1 MRAIPDSFAPA
12 VVAEIDRRLAA
23 LEMSQGV
30 SIPWA
35 IESGSRAWGF
45 PSPDSDYDCRFFY
58 VRPESHYLSPWLGRD
73 VIETPLDEVFDVNG
87 WDLRKA
93 LQLLVKGNAVVVEWL
108 RSPYVYAGNEGF
120 RGELLALADDVADR
134 SAVGRHYVHV
144 ALGQWERYGDEQEM
158 SLKKLF
164 YVLRPAA
171 TVRWLEAHPGS
182 ATPPMEITPLL
193 VESGAGAEVLDVVAD
208 LVALKA
214 RTREMGVG
222 VAPPQLLAYV
232 EETLA
237 VGESLFPQSGGTNV
251 QARRAQAAEFFRHA
265 VRVYGVG

>member
-1 MRAIPDSFAPA
+1 MAEVA
-12 VVAEIDRRLAA
+12 VR
-23 LEMSQGV
+23 V
-30 SIPWA
+30 S
-35 IESGSRAWGF
+35 G
-45 PSPDSDYDCRFFY
+45 
-58 VRPESHYLSPWLGRD
+58 D
-73 VIETPLDEVFDVNG
+73 V
-87 WDLRKA
+87 
-93 LQLLVKGNAVVVEWL
+93 
-108 RSPYVYAGNEGF
+108 GF
-120 RGELLALADDVADR
+120 RRELLALANDVTDR

-171 TVRWLEAHPGS
+171 TVRWLEAHPDS

-193 VESGAGAEVLDVVAD
+193 VESGATSEMLDLVAD

-214 RTREMGVG
+214 QTREMGVG
-222 VAPPQLLAYV
+222 VAPPQLLTYV

-237 VGESLFPQSGGTNV
+237 LGEGMFPPTGETNV

-265 VRVYGVG
+265 VRAYGRS